1 MSGKTILGYLGTGQ
15 MGRPMA
21 QRLLAAGYELWVWN
35 RSAEKLAGLL
45 ERGAKAASS
54 PAEVA
59 RRAEVVMMCVTDQ
72 RAAEEVLF
80 GPSGVARG
88 GGAAKLLVDFSS
100 IAPVS
105 ARALA
110 QRLEQEC
117 GIGMIDA
124 PVSGGVVGAAN
135 GTLAVMAGG
144 RAEHVEAVRPIIAH
158 LSQRFTRV
166 GASGCGQAAKLCNQI
181 IVGCLFPVLAEAV
194 RLAEAA
200 GVDATMLPEALKGGF
215 ADSLPLQVFG
225 PRMARREFDNPSGTS
240 AIMLKDLE
248 NAAAVARENDVPLPM
263 TRTAS
268 ELYRMLIAQ
277 GKGEQEP
284 TMFVDLLAGKR

>member
-1 MSGKTILGYLGTGQ
+1 MSGKPILWFLGTGQ

-35 RSAEKLAGLL
+35 RSAERLAGLL
-45 ERGAKAASS
+45 EGGAKAASS

-72 RAAEEVLF
+72 RAAEAVLF

-88 GGAAKLLVDFSS
+88 GGAARLLVDFSS

-105 ARALA
+105 ARAFA

-117 GIGMIDA
+117 NIGMIDA
-124 PVSGGVVGAAN
+124 PVSGGVVGAVN

-144 RAEHVEAVRPIIAH
+144 RAEHIEAVRPVIAH

-166 GASGCGQAAKLCNQI
+166 GGSGCGQAAKLCNQI

-200 GVDATMLPEALKGGF
+200 GVDATTLPEAFKGGF

-225 PRMARREFDNPSGTS
+225 PRMARREFDNPTGTS

-248 NAAAVARENDVPLPM
+248 NAAAVARASDVPLPM

-284 TMFVDLLAGKR
+284 TMFVELLAGRC